1 LPADRTRVAALLR
14 GINVGGGNR
23 VPMAELRELL
33 DGLGC
38 AEVVTYLQSGQA
50 VFVPPVGVRAT
61 AAGRSGLAV
70 TLEAALKERFALD
83 LRVRVTDLDEVER
96 VVAGN
101 PFAKA
106 AEDHTRVH
114 GVFLER
120 VPDVAALER
129 LRAATKEPNECVVS
143 GAVAYLH
150 YPIGLHAKPVPIERA
165 LGMWAT
171 ARNWRTVL
179 KLQELLAD

>member
-1 LPADRTRVAALLR
+1 VTAPRVAALLR

-33 DGLGC
+33 GDLGC
-38 AEVVTYLQSGQA
+38 TEVATYLQSGNA
-50 VFVPPVGVRAT
+50 VFVPPKGVRST
-61 AAGRSGLAV
+61 RTSDSGLAGP
-70 TLEAALKERFALD
+70 LEQALRERFALD
-83 LRVRVTDLDEVER
+83 LRVRVTDLDEVEA

-101 PFAKA
+101 PFGRAV
-106 AEDHTRVH
+106 DDPTRVH

-120 VPDVAALER
+120 APDAAALER
-129 LRAATKEPNECVVS
+129 LRLATQEPNECVVA

-150 YPIGLHAKPVPIERA
+150 YPIGFHAKPVPIERA

-179 KLQELLAD
+179 TVRDLLAG